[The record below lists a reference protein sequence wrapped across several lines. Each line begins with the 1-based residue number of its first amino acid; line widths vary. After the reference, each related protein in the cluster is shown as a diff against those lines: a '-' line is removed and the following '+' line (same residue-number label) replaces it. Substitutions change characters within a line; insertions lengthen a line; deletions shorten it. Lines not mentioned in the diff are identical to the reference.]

1 MATRNNSQLTV
12 VAKCDNK
19 GLCFI
24 ALGVYLTT
32 VSLYKNLPITTAT
45 AIFNFCHLL
54 NTQESLSTFSYPGKD
69 ACLQYFIKAIQTL
82 SVGLPCAMA
91 HTQKNTA
98 LEIHLMWLNNQYWGV
113 RYQVLLA
120 WDRKEQGL
128 LNAFIHVAVFAIFPT
143 LFSNKSSLSQSTSYT
158 G

>member
-54 NTQESLSTFSYPGKD
+54 NT
-69 ACLQYFIKAIQTL
+69 
-82 SVGLPCAMA
+82 
-91 HTQKNTA
+91 
-98 LEIHLMWLNNQYWGV
+98 
-113 RYQVLLA
+113 
-120 WDRKEQGL
+120 
-128 LNAFIHVAVFAIFPT
+128 
-143 LFSNKSSLSQSTSYT
+143 
-158 G
+158 